1 AGGLPLGNGAG
12 RDPRNPG
19 KRDKMPSLAFY
30 PASFFQK
37 LALSIMQTSDA
48 ASMPL
53 LVLERIKCQGLAG
66 TEWRTQFNHKCGSKK
81 SKKRLCDFW
90 ELCGI
95 MDL

>member
-1 AGGLPLGNGAG
+1 
-12 RDPRNPG
+12 
-19 KRDKMPSLAFY
+19 MPSLAFY

-66 TEWRTQFNHKCGSKK
+66 TEWRTQFNHKCGSRRQKNTATK
-81 SKKRLCDFW
+81 TGSGIYCFCKRALFC
-90 ELCGI
+90 
-95 MDL
+95 

>member
-1 AGGLPLGNGAG
+1 PRLEGREALPPGNGAE
-12 RDPRNPG
+12 RRNPG

-53 LVLERIKCQGLAG
+53 LVLERIKCQGLTG
-66 TEWRTQFNHKCGSKK
+66 TEWRAQFNHTCAPKK
-81 SKKRLCDFW
+81 VKKDCVIF
-90 ELCGI
+90 ENCVV
-95 MDL
+95 